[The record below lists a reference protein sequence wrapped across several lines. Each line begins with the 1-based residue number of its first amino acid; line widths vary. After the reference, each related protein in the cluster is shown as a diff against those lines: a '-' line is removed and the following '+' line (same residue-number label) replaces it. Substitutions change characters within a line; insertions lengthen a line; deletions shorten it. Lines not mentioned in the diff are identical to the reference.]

1 MDGSAFVNGLE
12 NVNSKWELV
21 EIIGE
26 GTYGEVY
33 RGVNKKKEQ
42 AAIKVIENSPS
53 KYEEI
58 QNEMSILKRFNN
70 HKNLVGYFGTYL
82 YRNQRG
88 LPTQIWLVIEYCQ
101 GRSVSELAKTI
112 VQNSQGLSEN
122 VIKYILHQSLQG
134 IRFLHSNHVI
144 HRDIKGPN
152 ILMTING
159 HVKLIDYGISA
170 HVPTTMAHRHSS
182 VGSPFWMAPEVIAC
196 EQQLDYSY
204 DNRCDIWSLGITAI
218 ELADGDPP
226 LAEEHPMRA
235 LFKIP
240 RNPPP
245 TVKQPKKW
253 SQEYLNFIAKAVT
266 KDFEARPNAEDL
278 SHDIFFKECHDNETE
293 LRKELMSLIHIVIKQ
308 YDSSTISDVGA
319 RTLKAKQKNAKKNL
333 KMLEVDDLATLPRL
347 TEDTI
352 LTYLSERYMA
362 DQIYTYIGEILI
374 AINPFKELK
383 IYGDGASL
391 LYQDT
396 QKESLPPHIYMVA
409 CSSYQAM
416 IHKQHDQCCVISGES
431 GSGKTVS
438 ANFLVHQFAS
448 IGKSNG
454 SRMINK
460 SLVEKILQVNP
471 LLEAFGNA
479 QTVINPNSSRFGKF
493 LELHFTHAG
502 ALVGAKLSEYLLEKS
517 RVVSQPRGERNFH
530 VLYYMIAGLDFHK
543 KLEEFELNTSSTH
556 RYLNTDELS
565 LAEVACTSEMQ
576 VNFTLVQQG
585 FEVLGFLKEEIQS
598 LYCLLAAVIHLGDID
613 FMVDDISAHEGEK
626 AKVVNIHTLEIVASL
641 LCINKNDINE
651 ALCTN
656 SYVTRGE
663 TITRNNNVEQAM
675 DCRDAMAKALYGRL
689 FSWIVKKINTLLRAE
704 DKTQTLHKKI
714 GLLDIFGFENF
725 AQNSFEQLCINIAN
739 EQLQFY
745 FNEHVFV
752 WEYEEYAIEEIKCGA
767 SIEFRNN
774 KDILDLFLQK
784 PVGILALLDEESRFP
799 KASDLTLVEKFQDNI
814 LSEYMKT
821 SKETNTYF
829 SVTHYAGK
837 VTYDATGFL
846 EKNRDTLSTD
856 IMHVLHQSTDKT
868 VSSLFQD
875 VPGSNSPLARG
886 GNNPGD
892 SKFSSIATNRF
903 QQTVST
909 HFRQSLRSLLS
920 KVIKSDPHFVR
931 CLRPNIQNSPN
942 MLDQDKVLEQLRNTG
957 VLETTKIRRQ
967 GFSERIPFRDFV
979 KRYKFLLHEETTNVP
994 YTAETCAKL
1003 LRIADIDEDE
1013 TWAMGKTKVF
1023 LKYWHAERLSKCFE
1037 KYRGKILQCQRAI
1050 RLWLMKKKI
1059 KKYSMFRYYCA
1070 SKIRA
1075 QWLCYFHRKRY
1086 LQLRDEQRR
1095 MKTEITG
1102 EMPDGATKEISKKK
1116 KTKPADTNPAAE
1128 KRSSKQSYE
1137 PDEIFSVRRPEEKNQ
1152 KQKKKTKVA
1161 AEVKEEELSESTSS
1175 TTLRQY
1181 YRNMKREK
1189 IGYNDYD
1196 DFYESESGTPVTL
1209 KRKIGDSSIDV
1220 NRDVEMM
1227 KASDPEGQAALEE
1240 TRAIILLSQI
1250 DLASKEAFE
1259 MLNRTAYPVIHQ
1271 VRAKAGQGSE
1281 PRMRNQKLNHK
1292 DRVIAVVDGYGD
1304 PLQPKYRSAKLH
1316 AAEKATAEKEKKNSY
1331 ANAPMLGLVEKPLRE
1346 ENVESKDNVPRKSY
1360 SSQSTSSSRPQ
1371 KKTTFSEPSKKK
1383 TQPKQQHKPPA
1394 KPQVK
1399 ASKSPTKHSA
1409 DQYYPSRSG
1418 NAVATKRESEWFY
1431 PSATNHKVL
1440 QEKKLIE
1447 NRMRDDDNR
1456 EKREYRSNTK
1466 FQHPL
1471 QLSNPYHHDTRI
1483 KNNDYKPYNYLLND
1497 RTDHSKVLGHSINQS
1512 PVHRALLHQRPY
1524 QQPVSN
1530 ETNQNIPTKH
1540 TNHWSES
1547 LYDVP
1552 KKKKIVTPSHQKKK
1566 ASPRHSRNDLY
1577 ANPRPVDRHKKPYV
1591 NSRPVEQHNVATAK
1605 PMPLPGL
1612 ARRTEAPFPTDDPY
1626 MFEPYRINVP
1636 KSKRP
1641 MGFNYGLNQ
1650 DSMLQDLKLKRTGRL
1665 QQLLVTG

>member
-1 MDGSAFVNGLE
+1 
-12 NVNSKWELV
+12 
-21 EIIGE
+21 
-26 GTYGEVY
+26 
-33 RGVNKKKEQ
+33 
-42 AAIKVIENSPS
+42 
-53 KYEEI
+53 
-58 QNEMSILKRFNN
+58 MSILKRFNN

-170 HVPTTMAHRHSS
+170 HVPTTMAQRHSS

-278 SHDIFFKECHDNETE
+278 SRDIFFKECHDNETE

-308 YDSSTISDVGA
+308 YDSSAINDAGA

-454 SRMINK
+454 SRMINRN
-460 SLVEKILQVNP
+460 LVEKILQVNP
-471 LLEAFGNA
+471 LIEAFGNA
-479 QTVINPNSSRFGKF
+479 QTVINQNSSRFGKF

-530 VLYYMIAGLDFHK
+530 ILYYMIAGLDFHK

-613 FMVDDISAHEGEK
+613 FMVDDISAHAGEK

-752 WEYEEYAIEEIKCGA
+752 WEYEEYAMEEIKCGA
-767 SIEFRNN
+767 SVDFRNN

-942 MLDQDKVLEQLRNTG
+942 ILDQDKVLEQLRNTG

-967 GFSERIPFRDFV
+967 GFSDRIPFRDFV
-979 KRYKFLLHEETTNVP
+979 KRYKFLMHEETTNVP

-1050 RLWLMKKKI
+1050 RIWLMKKKM
-1059 KKYSMFRYYCA
+1059 KKFSMYRYYCA

-1075 QWLCYFHRKRY
+1075 QWLCYFNRKRY
-1086 LQLRDEQRR
+1086 LHLRDEQRR

-1102 EMPDGATKEISKKK
+1102 EMPDEA
-1116 KTKPADTNPAAE
+1116 
-1128 KRSSKQSYE
+1128 
-1137 PDEIFSVRRPEEKNQ
+1137 
-1152 KQKKKTKVA
+1152 
-1161 AEVKEEELSESTSS
+1161 
-1175 TTLRQY
+1175 TLRQY

-1189 IGYNDYD
+1189 IGYKDYD

-1209 KRKIGDSSIDV
+1209 KRKIGDSSIDD
-1220 NRDVEMM
+1220 NRDVEVM

-1281 PRMRNQKLNHK
+1281 PRMKNQKLNHK

-1316 AAEKATAEKEKKNSY
+1316 AAEKVTVEKEQKNTY
-1331 ANAPMLGLVEKPLRE
+1331 RNAPMLGLVERPLRE
-1346 ENVESKDNVPRKSY
+1346 ENVESGDNVPRKSN
-1360 SSQSTSSSRPQ
+1360 SSQSTFLSRPQ

-1383 TQPKQQHKPPA
+1383 TQQHKPPA

-1399 ASKSPTKHSA
+1399 AKSPAKHSA

-1418 NAVATKRESEWFY
+1418 NAATTKRESEWFY

-1440 QEKKLIE
+1440 QEKQLIE
-1447 NRMRDDDNR
+1447 NRMRDDDHR
-1456 EKREYRSNTK
+1456 EKREYRSNTN

-1497 RTDHSKVLGHSINQS
+1497 RTDHSKVLGHEINQS
-1512 PVHRALLHQRPY
+1512 PVHRTPLHQRPY
-1524 QQPVSN
+1524 QQPLSN
-1530 ETNQNIPTKH
+1530 EINQNIPTKH

-1552 KKKKIVTPSHQKKK
+1552 KKKKIVTPLHQKKI
-1566 ASPRHSRNDLY
+1566 ASPRHSRNDSLY